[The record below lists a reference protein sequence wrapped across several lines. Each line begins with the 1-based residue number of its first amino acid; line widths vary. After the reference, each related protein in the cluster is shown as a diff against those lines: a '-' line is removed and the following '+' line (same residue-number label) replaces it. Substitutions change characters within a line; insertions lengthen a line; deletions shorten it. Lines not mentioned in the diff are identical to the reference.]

1 MDRTALPRPQRRRNG
16 DTLMNQGLMMAGE
29 NQPGAQPTVLSFEA
43 VTKRYGKTV
52 ALDGVTFKAALG
64 EALALWGENGAG
76 KTTLIK
82 AILGLVD
89 YQGRIYLAGEEAQKH
104 GKAAR
109 RKIGYVPQEAVYYD
123 MSLRSTMAFYARLK
137 KVDQARISPILER
150 LGLREHIDKPV
161 PALSGGLKQRL
172 ALAVALLSDPP
183 VLLLDEPTANLDA
196 RSRREYLVLLAN
208 LRREQKTI
216 IFASHR
222 VEEVEW
228 LADRILLM
236 EAGRIVEEIAPAEMR
251 LRLAPDVE
259 LTLWVSDEQRSHA
272 LRLLQDKGLDAHV
285 NGRGT
290 VVVEVAAADKFAPFD
305 LLARDGIQ
313 VVDFEL
319 EKIQRWN

>member
-1 MDRTALPRPQRRRNG
+1 
-16 DTLMNQGLMMAGE
+16 
-29 NQPGAQPTVLSFEA
+29 LSFES
-43 VTKRYGKTV
+43 VTKRYGKTL
-52 ALDGVTFKAALG
+52 ALDRVTFRATSG
-64 EALALWGENGAG
+64 EALALWGDNGAG

-89 YQGRIYLAGEEAQKH
+89 YQGHINLAGEDAQKR

-109 RKIGYVPQEAVYYD
+109 GKIGYVPQEAVYYD
-123 MSLRSTMAFYARLK
+123 MSVRLTMAFYARLK
-137 KVDQARISPILER
+137 KVDLSRIPSVLER

-208 LRREQKTI
+208 LRREKKSI

-222 VEEVEW
+222 IEEVEW

-236 EAGRIVEEIAPAEMR
+236 NAGRIVEELSPSELR

-259 LTLWVSDEQRSHA
+259 LTLWVADEQRSRA
-272 LRLLQDKGLDAHV
+272 LRVLQDEGLDAHV

-305 LLARDGIQ
+305 LLAQDGIQ